1 MQPPIMEHS
10 PRILSS
16 NPKLKGVVLKPDLT
30 PTRLSNYSLGR
41 DSSNNSRTD
50 TGSKLVKHQFK
61 LRDLP
66 IYSKTLR
73 FNNKKDGKK
82 MDAFVKTVL
91 GGKYLRNM
99 SKEENMEDESERKPK
114 EEDDT
119 ISQSSARKQN
129 IEWTS
134 TPVYKQFVLK
144 LTEMESLED
153 NFIGVRRAR
162 QYRLDLADPE
172 IKKKLL

>member
-1 MQPPIMEHS
+1 
-10 PRILSS
+10 
-16 NPKLKGVVLKPDLT
+16 
-30 PTRLSNYSLGR
+30 
-41 DSSNNSRTD
+41 
-50 TGSKLVKHQFK
+50 
-61 LRDLP
+61 
-66 IYSKTLR
+66 
-73 FNNKKDGKK
+73 

-99 SKEENMEDESERKPK
+99 IKEENTEDESEHKLK

>member
-1 MQPPIMEHS
+1 MI
-10 PRILSS
+10 
-16 NPKLKGVVLKPDLT
+16 
-30 PTRLSNYSLGR
+30 
-41 DSSNNSRTD
+41 
-50 TGSKLVKHQFK
+50 
-61 LRDLP
+61 
-66 IYSKTLR
+66 
-73 FNNKKDGKK
+73 
-82 MDAFVKTVL
+82 
-91 GGKYLRNM
+91 
-99 SKEENMEDESERKPK
+99 KEENTEDESERKFK